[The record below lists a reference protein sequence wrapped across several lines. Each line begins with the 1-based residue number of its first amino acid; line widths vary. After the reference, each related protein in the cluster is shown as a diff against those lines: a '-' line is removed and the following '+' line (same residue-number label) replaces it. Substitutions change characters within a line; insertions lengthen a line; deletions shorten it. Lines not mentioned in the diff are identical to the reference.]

1 MSRRDEQQNL
11 RMNQVAYFL
20 MTFAVYIA
28 IYMVFVFLFSIVN
41 GFLSLHPYIK
51 LIIYILFF
59 EADRRITAFV
69 MRLPI
74 VKSIIRL

>member
-1 MSRRDEQQNL
+1 MSRKDEQRNL

-28 IYMVFVFLFSIVN
+28 IYMVFAFLFSIIN

-59 EADRRITAFV
+59 EADRRVTAFV

>member
-1 MSRRDEQQNL
+1 MSRKDEQRNL

-28 IYMVFVFLFSIVN
+28 IYMVFVFLFSIIN
-41 GFLSLHPYIK
+41 GFLGLHPYIK

-59 EADRRITAFV
+59 EADRRVTAYI

>member
-1 MSRRDEQQNL
+1 MSRRDEQRNL

-28 IYMVFVFLFSIVN
+28 IYMVFVFLFNIVN

-59 EADRRITAFV
+59 EADRRIAAFV

>member
-1 MSRRDEQQNL
+1 MSRRDEQRNL

-59 EADRRITAFV
+59 EADRRVTAYI

-74 VKSIIRL
+74 VKSFIRL

>member
-1 MSRRDEQQNL
+1 MSRKDEQRNL

-28 IYMVFVFLFSIVN
+28 IYMVFVFLFSIIN

-59 EADRRITAFV
+59 EADRRITAYV

>member
-1 MSRRDEQQNL
+1 MSRRDEQRNL

-59 EADRRITAFV
+59 EVDRRVTAYI

>member
-1 MSRRDEQQNL
+1 MSRRDEQRNL

-59 EADRRITAFV
+59 EADRRVTAVV

>member
-1 MSRRDEQQNL
+1 MSRKDEQRNL

-20 MTFAVYIA
+20 MTFAVYIE
-28 IYMVFVFLFSIVN
+28 IYMVFVFLFSIIN

-59 EADRRITAFV
+59 EADRRVTAVV

>member
-1 MSRRDEQQNL
+1 MSRKDEQRNL

-59 EADRRITAFV
+59 EADRRVTAVV

>member
-1 MSRRDEQQNL
+1 MSRRDEQRNL

-28 IYMVFVFLFSIVN
+28 IYMIFVFLFSIVN

-59 EADRRITAFV
+59 EADRRVTAFV

>member
-1 MSRRDEQQNL
+1 MSRRDEQRNL

-28 IYMVFVFLFSIVN
+28 IYMVFVFLFSIIN

-59 EADRRITAFV
+59 EADRRVTAYI

-74 VKSIIRL
+74 VKSFIRL

>member
-1 MSRRDEQQNL
+1 MSRRDEQRNL
-11 RMNQVAYFL
+11 RMNQIAYFL

-69 MRLPI
+69 MRLPL

>member
-1 MSRRDEQQNL
+1 MSRKDEQRNL

-20 MTFAVYIA
+20 MTFAIYIA
-28 IYMVFVFLFSIVN
+28 VYMVFVFLFSIIN

-59 EADRRITAFV
+59 EADRRVTAVV

>member
-1 MSRRDEQQNL
+1 MSRRDEQRNL

-28 IYMVFVFLFSIVN
+28 IYMVFVFLFNIVN
-41 GFLSLHPYIK
+41 GFLCLHPYIK

-59 EADRRITAFV
+59 EVDRRITAFV

>member
-1 MSRRDEQQNL
+1 MSRKDEQRNL

-28 IYMVFVFLFSIVN
+28 IYMIFVFLFSIIN
-41 GFLSLHPYIK
+41 GFLGLHPYIK

-59 EADRRITAFV
+59 EADRRVTAVV

>member
-1 MSRRDEQQNL
+1 MSRKDEQRNL
-11 RMNQVAYFL
+11 QMNQVAYFL

-28 IYMVFVFLFSIVN
+28 IYMVFVFLFSIIN

-59 EADRRITAFV
+59 EADRRVTAVV

>member
-1 MSRRDEQQNL
+1 
-11 RMNQVAYFL
+11 MNQVAYFL

-28 IYMVFVFLFSIVN
+28 IYMVFVFLFSIIN

-59 EADRRITAFV
+59 EADRRVTAFV
-69 MRLPI
+69 MQLPI

>member
-1 MSRRDEQQNL
+1 MSRKDEQRNL

-28 IYMVFVFLFSIVN
+28 IYMVFVFLFNIVN

-59 EADRRITAFV
+59 EADRRVTAYI

-74 VKSIIRL
+74 VKSFIRL

>member
-1 MSRRDEQQNL
+1 MSRRDEQRNL

-28 IYMVFVFLFSIVN
+28 IYMIFVFLFSIVN

-59 EADRRITAFV
+59 EADRRVTAYI

>member
-1 MSRRDEQQNL
+1 MSRRDEQRNL

-28 IYMVFVFLFSIVN
+28 IYMVFVFLLSIIN

-59 EADRRITAFV
+59 EADRRITAYV